1 MGSRKNKKN
10 EKGVC
15 YMINVNEKNEAEIK
29 NAEDRF
35 FEEMEIAEKSIIE
48 EGMIT
53 SEELRKS
60 LGIYF
65 IN

>member
-1 MGSRKNKKN
+1 MGSKWGQKNKEN

-15 YMINVNEKNEAEIK
+15 YMINENERNDAEI
-29 NAEDRF
+29 NRDEDRF
-35 FEEMEIAEKSIIE
+35 FEEIEIAEKSIVE

-60 LGIYF
+60 LGI
-65 IN
+65 